1 MSNKLLVILGPT
13 STGKTDLALSIAK
26 KLNGEIV
33 SADSRQVY
41 KYLNIG
47 TGKLPSNEVDVKK
60 KDGFWIMDGIKVW
73 LYDLLDPQLQFNL
86 YEYILEAKDAIK
98 KISETGKFP
107 ILVGGTGLYVRSL
120 LEGVS
125 DFGTEKNPDLRKELK
140 GLDLQE
146 ITNRILLL
154 NPKILENLNNSE
166 AKNARR
172 LIRIFEKLSNPSE
185 TKKTFFGIR
194 THFDVLKIGLKA
206 GRKILREKIRQRILS
221 RIDQGMLEES
231 KNLITHGIL
240 TYERMEELG
249 LEYKYIAK
257 FLKGEIKSEKELVE
271 ILSLKIG
278 QFAKRQVTW
287 FKKEKEVT
295 WFDISGKD
303 FMGKVEKK
311 LRDWYNIG
319 NSK

>member
-1 MSNKLLVILGPT
+1 MLKSFTKNKLLVILGPT
-13 STGKTDLALSIAK
+13 STGKTDLAISIAE

-47 TGKLPSNEVDVKK
+47 TGKLPINEVDVKK
-60 KDGFWIMDGIKVW
+60 KNGFWIMNGIKVW

-86 YEYILEAKDAIK
+86 YEYILEAKDVIK
-98 KISETGKFP
+98 KISESGKFP
-107 ILVGGTGLYVRSL
+107 ILVGGTGLYIRSL

-125 DFGTEKNPDLRKELK
+125 DFGTEKKTDLRKELE
-140 GLDLQE
+140 GLDIQE
-146 ITNRILLL
+146 IINRILLL

-172 LIRIFEKLSNPSE
+172 LIRIFEKLSSPSE
-185 TKKTFFGIR
+185 TKRTFFGIR
-194 THFDVLKIGLKA
+194 KHFNVLKVGLKVD
-206 GRKILREKIRQRILS
+206 RKILREKIRQRVLL

-231 KNLITHGIL
+231 ENLITREIL

-278 QFAKRQVTW
+278 QFAKRQMTW
-287 FKKEKEVT
+287 FKREKGVF
-295 WFDISGKD
+295 WFDISEKN
-303 FMGKVEKK
+303 FMEKVEKK
-311 LRDWYNIG
+311 VRDWYN
-319 NSK
+319 